1 MDAAVGVALPVSAT
15 VAPLGAVRHDPAGK
29 VPSGRLITADRIV
42 TLGRGRYRA
51 RALLVRGSR
60 VAWVGNDPAQAP
72 PHHEHLD
79 LSGCTVGPAFVDS
92 HVHLTPTG
100 LALLGL
106 DLRGITSTTDL
117 LRAVALHAE
126 HHTGRV
132 IWGHGWD
139 SHGWDEPLPTP
150 RELSKASGGRP
161 VTLARIDGHSS
172 LVDETTMQSAPLSRA
187 GGIERDSDGEPTG
200 LLRRDANKIARRWA
214 IGAMGEDEL
223 DRARHEVARHAAAR
237 GIGTVHE
244 MGGPDAMGAGDF
256 DAWRTGEWPIE
267 VLGYWGAPDLG
278 FVAERD
284 LRSVGGDIWLDG
296 SLGSHTA
303 ALTRPY
309 ADHPTRGSL
318 EYDDDTLTEL
328 FLDATHSEIQVAVHT
343 IGDEA
348 IDQALRCWQ
357 RVATQLPDYEHE
369 GLRRFRHRLEHAEV
383 MRPDQYD
390 VVARLGLVVSAQ
402 PVFEQLW
409 GHRGGMYE
417 ARLGLERA
425 AMTNPFRALAD
436 RGVPL
441 CFGSDANVT
450 PIDPWAIVGA
460 AQHRQEP
467 RHALTRLEA
476 VSASTL
482 GGRHAGRQER
492 YVGVLRAGMRA
503 DLSVWEGDP
512 YAQDHPV
519 DPRCLMTMVRGRI
532 THDSTD
538 GLAG

>member
-1 MDAAVGVALPVSAT
+1 MDAAVGVALPLSAT
-15 VAPLGAVRHDPAGK
+15 VAPVGAVRRSPAST

-60 VAWVGNDPAQAP
+60 VAWVGNDPAHAP
-72 PHHEHLD
+72 PHEDHLD

-106 DLRGITSTTDL
+106 DLRGITSSADL
-117 LRAVALHAE
+117 LRAVSLHAE

-139 SHGWDEPLPTP
+139 SHEWADPLPTP

-200 LLRRDANKIARRWA
+200 LLRRDANKIAKRWA

-223 DRARHEVARHAAAR
+223 ARARTEVARHAASK

-244 MGGPDAMGAGDF
+244 MGGPDAMGADDF

-267 VLGYWGAPDLG
+267 VLPWWGAPDLG

-284 LRSVGGDIWLDG
+284 LRCIGGDIWLDG

-303 ALTRPY
+303 ALTTPY

-318 EYDDDTLTEL
+318 EYDDDTLAEL
-328 FLDATHSEIQVAVHT
+328 FLDATRAEMQVAVHT

-357 RVATQLPDYEHE
+357 RVAAQLPDYEHE

-390 VVARLGLVVSAQ
+390 LVARLGLVVSAQ
-402 PVFEQLW
+402 PVFEELW
-409 GHRGGMYE
+409 GRQGGMYE
-417 ARLGLERA
+417 ARLGPQRA

-450 PIDPWAIVGA
+450 PIDPWSIVGA
-460 AQHRQEP
+460 AQHREDP

-476 VSASTL
+476 VSASTV

-492 YVGVLRAGMRA
+492 FVGVLRAGMRA
-503 DLSVWEGDP
+503 DLSAWQGDP
-512 YAQDHPV
+512 YADDVV
-519 DPRCLMTMVRGRI
+519 DPTCVLTMVRGR
-532 THDSTD
+532 TTYDAT
-538 GLAG
+538 G

>member
-1 MDAAVGVALPVSAT
+1 MNAAVGVA
-15 VAPLGAVRHDPAGK
+15 APLSAMVTPVGSARPDGGRG

-51 RALLVRGSR
+51 RAMLVRGSR
-60 VAWVGNDPAQAP
+60 VAWVGNDPDQAP
-72 PHHEHLD
+72 PHAEHVD
-79 LSGCTVGPAFVDS
+79 LGGCTIGPAFVDS

-106 DLRGITSTTDL
+106 DLRTVQSTSEL

-139 SHGWDEPLPTP
+139 SHGWDGPLPTP
-150 RELSKASGGRP
+150 AELTAASGGRP

-187 GGIERDSDGEPTG
+187 GGIERDSDGVATG
-200 LLRRDANKIARRWA
+200 LLRRDANKVAKRWA
-214 IGAMGEDEL
+214 IGAMGEREL
-223 DRARHEVARHAAAR
+223 GDARAEVARHAAAN

-244 MGGPDAMGAGDF
+244 MGGPDAMGAADF

-267 VLGYWGAPDLG
+267 VLAYWGAPDLG
-278 FVAERD
+278 FAAERD
-284 LRSVGGDIWLDG
+284 LRCIGGDIWLDG

-303 ALTRPY
+303 ALTTPY
-309 ADHPTRGSL
+309 VDHPTRGAL

-328 FLDATHSEIQVAVHT
+328 FLDATRSEFQVAVHT

-348 IDQALRCWQ
+348 IDQALRCWR
-357 RVATQLPDYEHE
+357 RVQQQLPEYEHG

-390 VVARLGLVVSAQ
+390 EVADLGLVVSAQ

-409 GHRGGMYE
+409 GAPGGMYE
-417 ARLGLERA
+417 SRLGPERA
-425 AMTNPFRALAD
+425 ALTNPYRALAD

-450 PIDPWAIVGA
+450 PIDPWSIVAA
-460 AQHRQEP
+460 AQHRDDPAHE
-467 RHALTRLEA
+467 LTRLEA

-492 YVGVLRAGMRA
+492 WVGVLRAGMRA

-512 YAQDHPV
+512 YAASDTG
-519 DPRCLMTMVRGRI
+519 DPRCMLTMVRGRI
-532 THDSTD
+532 THD
-538 GLAG
+538 AR